1 MDIDTNVD
9 TNVDIECIPLLELLQ
24 RNLIQGNFQNI
35 SKQYFQSNFQNIKDQ
50 YLQLLSFLTH
60 TETMSNEDFY
70 KKVCEINKLGTIVVC
85 YIKPDIIIGTG
96 TIMIEPK
103 IIHGGKYVGH
113 IEDVVVHPLYRNK
126 KVASGIIS
134 KLVSHGNKCN
144 CYKII
149 LDCNSSLQSF
159 YEKMGFENK
168 NIQMSIYKTPK

>member
-1 MDIDTNVD
+1 MDIDTHENII
-9 TNVDIECIPLLELLQ
+9 IEYISLLELLQ
-24 RNLIQGNFQNI
+24 RNLIQGNFQHI
-35 SKQYFQSNFQNIKDQ
+35 TKQYFHSNFSHIKNQ

-60 TETMSNEDFY
+60 TEPMSDEDFY
-70 KKVCEINKLGTIVVC
+70 KKVCEIQKLGTIVIC
-85 YIKPDIIIGTG
+85 FIKPDIIIGTG

-126 KVASGIIS
+126 KVASGIIN

-149 LDCNSSLQSF
+149 LDCNSSLQPF
-159 YEKMGFENK
+159 YEKLGFHKK
-168 NIQMSIYKTPK
+168 NIQMSLYK

>member
-1 MDIDTNVD
+1 MNMDIDTTTENNVEY
-9 TNVDIECIPLLELLQ
+9 TTLVELLQ
-24 RNLIQGNFQNI
+24 QNLIQGNFQHI
-35 SKQYFQSNFQNIKDQ
+35 TKQCFHSNFSHIKSQ
-50 YLQLLSFLTH
+50 YLQLLSFLTN

-70 KKVCEINKLGTIVVC
+70 KKVCEISKLGTIVVC

-126 KVASGIIS
+126 KVAKGIIS

-149 LDCNSSLQSF
+149 LDCNSNLQSF
-159 YEKMGFENK
+159 YEKLGFQNK
-168 NIQMSIYKTPK
+168 NIQMSIYK

>member
-1 MDIDTNVD
+1 MEIDTPTEN
-9 TNVDIECIPLLELLQ
+9 NIEYISLLELLQ
-24 RNLIQGNFQNI
+24 HNLIQGKFQYI
-35 SKQYFQSNFQNIKDQ
+35 TKQYFHSNFLHIKDQ
-50 YLQLLSFLTH
+50 YLQLLSFLPH
-60 TETMSNEDFY
+60 TEPMSNEDFY
-70 KKVCEINKLGTIVVC
+70 KKVCEIQKLGTIVVS

-126 KVASGIIS
+126 KVASGIIN
-134 KLVSHGNKCN
+134 KLVSHGNNCN

-159 YEKMGFENK
+159 YEKMGFQNK
-168 NIQMSIYKTPK
+168 NIQMSLYKS

>member
-1 MDIDTNVD
+1 MDIDTHENII
-9 TNVDIECIPLLELLQ
+9 IEYISLLELLQ
-24 RNLIQGNFQNI
+24 RNLIQGNFQHI
-35 SKQYFQSNFQNIKDQ
+35 TKQYFHSNFSHIKNQ

-60 TETMSNEDFY
+60 TEPMSDEDFY
-70 KKVCEINKLGTIVVC
+70 KKVCEIQKLGTIVIC

-96 TIMIEPK
+96 SIMIEPK

-126 KVASGIIS
+126 KIASGIIN

-159 YEKMGFENK
+159 YEKMGFQNK
-168 NIQMSIYKTPK
+168 NIQMSIYKS

>member
-1 MDIDTNVD
+1 MEIDT
-9 TNVDIECIPLLELLQ
+9 TNENNIEYKPLLEVLQ
-24 RNLIQGNFQNI
+24 SNLIQSNLQNI
-35 SKQYFQSNFQNIKDQ
+35 KTQYFHSNFQRIKDQ

-60 TETMSNEDFY
+60 TEPMSNEDFY
-70 KKVCEINKLGTIVVC
+70 KKVCEINKIGTIMVC

-96 TIMIEPK
+96 TIIVEPK

-126 KVASGIIS
+126 KVASGIIN
-134 KLVSHGNKCN
+134 KLITFVGKYN

-149 LDCNSSLQSF
+149 LDCNPSLQSF

-168 NIQMSIYKTPK
+168 NIQMSLYK

>member
-1 MDIDTNVD
+1 MDIDTPENII
-9 TNVDIECIPLLELLQ
+9 IEYIPLLELLQ
-24 RNLIQGNFQNI
+24 RNLIQGNFQHI
-35 SKQYFQSNFQNIKDQ
+35 TKQYFHSNFSHIKNQ

-60 TETMSNEDFY
+60 TEPMSDEDFY
-70 KKVCEINKLGTIVVC
+70 KKVCEINKTGTIIVC

-96 TIMIEPK
+96 SIMIEPK

-126 KVASGIIS
+126 KIASGIINN
-134 KLVSHGNKCN
+134 LIMYGSH

-159 YEKMGFENK
+159 YEKMGFQNK
-168 NIQMSIYKTPK
+168 NIQMSLYKS